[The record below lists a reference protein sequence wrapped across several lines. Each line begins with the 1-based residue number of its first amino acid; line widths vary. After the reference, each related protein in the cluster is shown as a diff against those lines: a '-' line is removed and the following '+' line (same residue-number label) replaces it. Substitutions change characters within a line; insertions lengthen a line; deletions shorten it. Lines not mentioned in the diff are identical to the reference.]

1 MAEPLL
7 GIPSEMVRGA
17 VADDAF
23 SITFWLLRR
32 VSWILSLALLCA
44 NRLTVDKR
52 LKAIIRFFFMLMII
66 FFAKLGVVES
76 LFVTFFAV
84 VVINFGE

>member
-1 MAEPLL
+1 MADPLL
-7 GIPSEMVRGA
+7 GMPNEMVRGA

-44 NRLTVDKR
+44 NMLTVDKR
-52 LKAIIRFFFMLMII
+52 LKAIIKYFFMLTII
-66 FFAKLGVVES
+66 FCKIRSCVE
-76 LFVTFFAV
+76 FFCYIFAV
-84 VVINFGE
+84 VLIKFGE